1 MQQESRHDAP
11 LSKQEL
17 VDAANAQ
24 LQNVLKNLKETKR
37 ILARDWEQLT
47 PRERSAHS
55 REVKVLEQ
63 QKKALFEEIEMNS
76 IE

>member
-55 REVKVLEQ
+55 REVKALEQ